1 MLART
6 ILATLV
12 SAACFATV
20 NAQTCS
26 ATNAVCC
33 QQLQDPDNLNA
44 DALNLLRLLNIN
56 PNTLTGAVGLTCTSL
71 VSGSCNANAACCTGN
86 NYIGNMGKADA
97 VHSYLCPQE
106 NTVIIQPEDEITHA
120 GTASTGTKTMK
131 PARGIV
137 LAVGTPKALG
147 KGGRHAMDVRLGD
160 LVIYTKVGPLCAAF
174 RRGSKDDADDVQG
187 KGKEVKVDNDEYLLL
202 DRDE

>member
-26 ATNAVCC
+26 ATNPVCC

-86 NYIGNMGKADA
+86 NY
-97 VHSYLCPQE
+97 YLCPQE

-160 LVIYTKVGPLCAAF
+160 LVIYTK
-174 RRGSKDDADDVQG
+174 G

-202 DRDE
+202 DRDEILAVAD

>member
-56 PNTLTGAVGLTCTSL
+56 PNTLTGAVGLTCKRLTEACFACLLSILERTHCSGLHPDPGVGGVCGKVL
-71 VSGSCNANAACCTGN
+71 VSALTGF
-86 NYIGNMGKADA
+86 ILPSLRI
-97 VHSYLCPQE
+97 SY
-106 NTVIIQPEDEITHA
+106 
-120 GTASTGTKTMK
+120 S
-131 PARGIV
+131 
-137 LAVGTPKALG
+137 
-147 KGGRHAMDVRLGD
+147 
-160 LVIYTKVGPLCAAF
+160 
-174 RRGSKDDADDVQG
+174 
-187 KGKEVKVDNDEYLLL
+187 
-202 DRDE
+202 

>member
-86 NYIGNMGKADA
+86 NY
-97 VHSYLCPQE
+97 E

>member
-1 MLART
+1 
-6 ILATLV
+6 
-12 SAACFATV
+12 
-20 NAQTCS
+20 
-26 ATNAVCC
+26 
-33 QQLQDPDNLNA
+33 
-44 DALNLLRLLNIN
+44 
-56 PNTLTGAVGLTCTSL
+56 
-71 VSGSCNANAACCTGN
+71 
-86 NYIGNMGKADA
+86 
-97 VHSYLCPQE
+97 
-106 NTVIIQPEDEITHA
+106 VIIQPEDEITHA